1 MSRSSLQ
8 KRTPLVHDEEQ
19 PEEPLAQVPLP
30 SRQLPGA
37 AIQVETEQ
45 LSGTN
50 GLQEKRWNGTVSLF
64 GASDE
69 AGTTTY
75 PRESNRVSSRVL
87 VRSRNEVDQRE
98 LDRLQP
104 RLEEPAKRTDR
115 GISQK
120 RRLKT
125 ERSTAGEW
133 TYSCVNVS

>member
-50 GLQEKRWNGTVSLF
+50 GLQKKRRYGTVSFLCQRR
-64 GASDE
+64 GRYNDVPS
-69 AGTTTY
+69 
-75 PRESNRVSSRVL
+75 REQSSFLPGSCPV
-87 VRSRNEVDQRE
+87 
-98 LDRLQP
+98 
-104 RLEEPAKRTDR
+104 
-115 GISQK
+115 
-120 RRLKT
+120 
-125 ERSTAGEW
+125 ER
-133 TYSCVNVS
+133 